1 MVGAVSVHSSLEECL
16 RAFAEER
23 LDSDEVITDA
33 VLVIGAQHFDDDGDR
48 CGRVFALPYHGS
60 QPYYITLGLMDA
72 ARHLIENQLYASDT
86 DD

>member
-1 MVGAVSVHSSLEECL
+1 MTLHEAFEDTLRHFAVD
-16 RAFAEER
+16 R

-33 VLVIGAQHFDDDGDR
+33 VLIIGVQHFDDDGDR

-60 QPYYITLGLMDA
+60 QPYYITLGLITS
-72 ARHLIENQLYASDT
+72 ARRMIENTFTTGHSD